1 MSTLGDVIE
10 LIRDIFD
17 ILAQENILIKHNL
30 TQQQCG
36 LLISKVKQYMLCP
49 SIKIAL
55 WPRNRISAL
64 ISLIMVARQT
74 ER

>member
-1 MSTLGDVIE
+1 MLGDVTE

-30 TQQQCG
+30 SQQQCG
-36 LLISKVKQYMLCP
+36 LLISKVKQYMLYP
-49 SIKIAL
+49 AIKIVL
-55 WPRNRISAL
+55 SPRNRISAL
-64 ISLIMVARQT
+64 ISLIMVTKQT